1 MGEQGSGGGE
11 KTELRALVFGVQTR
25 WKLSFF
31 FLFFLSGACLSSL
44 QGMKVGSEVGGW
56 AQRER
61 ELRCSA
67 LHHLT
72 LGLLSAS

>member
-1 MGEQGSGGGE
+1 ME
-11 KTELRALVFGVQTR
+11 TFFL
-25 WKLSFF
+25 LSF
-31 FLFFLSGACLSSL
+31 FFLSGACLSSL